1 MTVVLWILGILLA
14 LLVLLCLTRV
24 GVHALFGDALALD
37 AKIGP
42 FRIHILPAKD
52 SDKEEKKR
60 EDNKEFVT

>member
-42 FRIHILPAKD
+42 FRIHILPGKKQD
-52 SDKEEKKR
+52 KKR
-60 EDNKEFVT
+60 